1 MKKFVSLLLV
11 FIILTSV
18 VFAQSGTVDWTKES
32 SQGERLGGHISVGQ
46 MVELWRYDEK
56 TWRHEDITLT
66 QKQMND
72 LLAGK
77 LEGKGLRTGSSTTRV
92 DLPKE
97 VKDYLKKGGKTED
110 IEVIFQS
117 TNFDKLSLRQDQ
129 IYYQDPKYKITD
141 EHIEVTIY
149 PIFNVHR
156 EPIYGSRFDPNMKI
170 DIPQPLGNYGYSA
183 YSIFDKNGNNIGSTT
198 SDYLTPDMIKDHK
211 GYLHSGHTIKV
222 GEMGNYN
229 KTYKSED
236 IRIGWGDLNTGGAI
250 GLGFRY
256 PMLVAFY
263 VKEGTNLIAEELT
276 TTYDTPTETL
286 KVKGKIRYLGKED
299 LDKTEVEF
307 IWSTNDNQNGSKVIE
322 LKDLKPDKT
331 FNVDIEVPIKNNPN
345 KKVEGIISME
355 VNPKQDIEE
364 VNYDDNKIK
373 EEFELPIEGL
383 DFWAESYEKQTKAE
397 VDKDISVKINV
408 GLTNSEDD
416 LTTNL
421 IIYNQSGREVT
432 RKNNIK
438 VVAGTGDIVEVI
450 IDKGKIS
457 AGDNTFYA
465 VINSDFNLSKGT
477 PIETEEFLDNNKA
490 EFVISLTDD
499 DLIERSEGCSFSGDG
514 ETRTGIY
521 YTCCSWGP
529 DGCNSYG
536 CCGKERLTLYHSS
549 EITYT
554 SAELSSDSWHTMK
567 DGQEFGI
574 KKNLPTG
581 LDLSSN
587 PAKNNLMSAIGINP
601 LRQVIASGHG
611 IRVRG
616 TIRIKGSAE
625 DFDSPSTAR
634 INRYVDDLIEN
645 SFVVG
650 AGANFDESGGTA
662 KLRNNEGV
670 HFQKLELDTTR
681 SSRRYSK
688 SSSEPSGTAG
698 SEDCTYIEK
707 FRTEYDYEIP
717 VIITQAKG
725 KINEIGK
732 NPSQWKNVPNERKF
746 FTYLN
751 ELNGEYSMY
760 LRADRNS
767 SILGLVNGDIKSCN
781 HKPNNFKMG
790 IYGTMFEYPGVV
802 ISEPDKSIWDN

>member
-1 MKKFVSLLLV
+1 MKKFISLLLV
-11 FIILTSV
+11 FFMLTSV
-18 VFAQSGTVDWTKES
+18 AFAQSGTVDWTKKS

-46 MVELWRYDEK
+46 RIELWRYDEK

-72 LLAGK
+72 LLSGK

-331 FNVDIEVPIKNNPN
+331 FNVDIEVPIKNNPD
-345 KKVEGIISME
+345 KKVEGTISME
-355 VNPKQDIEE
+355 VNPKKDIEE
-364 VNYDDNKIK
+364 LNYNDNKL
-373 EEFELPIEGL
+373 EEKFVLPIEDL
-383 DFWAESYEKQTKAE
+383 DFWITTNTNGNSENEDVTIPLTVGLENS
-397 VDKDISVKINV
+397 DKDLKTTINIYDNVGKQVLTKEETIKVGSGNVINV
-408 GLTNSEDD
+408 T
-416 LTTNL
+416 
-421 IIYNQSGREVT
+421 
-432 RKNNIK
+432 
-438 VVAGTGDIVEVI
+438 
-450 IDKGKIS
+450 IDKGYIS
-457 AGDNTFYA
+457 QGQNVFYG
-465 VINSDFNLSKGT
+465 VVNSDFNLTKGN
-477 PIETEEFLDNNKA
+477 PIEEENLTNNITE
-490 EFVISLTDD
+490 ISILGGEKVEGYSNSCGFGGKGDSGGYEVLVCDD
-499 DLIERSEGCSFSGDG
+499 EGNCWCEGRS
-514 ETRTGIY
+514 T
-521 YTCCSWGP
+521 
-529 DGCNSYG
+529 N
-536 CCGKERLTLYHSS
+536 LYHNVDVEFIEYGMYSNEWS
-549 EITYT
+549 ND
-554 SAELSSDSWHTMK
+554 LK
-567 DGQEFGI
+567 GQNFRPNAVKG
-574 KKNLPTG
+574 K
-581 LDLSSN
+581 DLSGN
-587 PAKNNLMSAIGINP
+587 PAYDELMALMGYNP
-601 LRQVIASGHG
+601 LGQIIRAGHG
-611 IRVRG
+611 INVKGVIKVKG
-616 TIRIKGSAE
+616 TVQG
-625 DFDSPSTAR
+625 FDSHDHSWA
-634 INRYVDDLIEN
+634 YDFVEDLKKN
-645 SFVVG
+645 TFTSG
-650 AGANFDESGGTA
+650 KSSHAGIKDT
-662 KLRNNEGV
+662 RNNEGN
-670 HFQKLELDTTR
+670 FTQRMEEDTSR
-681 SSRRYSK
+681 SGSQNFYDHPYPQVYG
-688 SSSEPSGTAG
+688 SSE
-698 SEDCTYIEK
+698 CTQLEK
-707 FRTEYDYEIP
+707 YTSDFEFTIP
-717 VIITQAKG
+717 IVISHAKG
-725 KINEIGK
+725 YIDTLNVNKK
-732 NPSQWKNVPNERKF
+732 SKVPNERKWF
-746 FTYLN
+746 VYINEPDGDYSLKLTSNLN
-751 ELNGEYSMY
+751 PKALGVHDGQKTTCEKAPNEFKFSVFETIYSMP
-760 LRADRNS
+760 NV
-767 SILGLVNGDIKSCN
+767 IVNDN
-781 HKPNNFKMG
+781 R
-790 IYGTMFEYPGVV
+790 E
-802 ISEPDKSIWDN
+802 WDN